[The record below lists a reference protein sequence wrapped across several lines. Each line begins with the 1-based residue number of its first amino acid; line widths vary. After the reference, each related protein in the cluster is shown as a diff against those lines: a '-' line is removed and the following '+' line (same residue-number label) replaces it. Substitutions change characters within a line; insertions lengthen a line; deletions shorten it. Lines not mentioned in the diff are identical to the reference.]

1 MQVVFTKAITKD
13 VYKIKDKALILKI
26 TSIIDTFKQAKRLDS
41 IKGVKKIK
49 GKQNAFR
56 IRIGNYRLGFYLNN
70 NTIILARF
78 LKRNDIYKVFP

>member
-1 MQVVFTKAITKD
+1 MQVIFTKAIAKG

-26 TSIIDTFKQAKRLDS
+26 TSIIDAFKQAERLDS
-41 IKGVKKIK
+41 ISGVKKIK
-49 GKQNAFR
+49 GDQNAFR
-56 IRIGNYRLGFYLNN
+56 IRIGNYRLGFYFIN